1 MTPFKLTDE
10 LIADIQLM
18 VSEKRNTDLQSMMGE
33 FHYADIA
40 EIAEEL
46 TVEEATY
53 IIKLLDSEKTSDIL
67 AEMDEDI
74 RESVLDNLS
83 AKEIAGELEE
93 LDTDDAADIVG
104 ELPKEIVQEVI
115 SKIEDREHAKDIVDL
130 LRYDEDSAG
139 GLMAKEL
146 VKVNENWN
154 VLTCVKEMRAQAENV
169 TRVHSIYVVDDEEK
183 LKGRLSLK
191 DLLTTSTKTHIKD
204 IYIPKV
210 DSVGVNEKAEEVAK
224 IMSKYD
230 LEAIPV
236 VDEIGRLVGRITI
249 DDIVDV
255 IREEA
260 DKDYQMA
267 AGISQDVEADDSIW
281 ELTRARLPWLIL
293 GLFGG
298 AAAAYIMGGFEE
310 MFRKYTVLFLF
321 TPLIAAMAGNVG
333 VQSSAIIVQGLAND
347 DLKGSVSNR
356 LVKEIVL
363 ALLNGVILAIILLLF
378 TWGWKGNFMTA
389 LAISISLIA
398 VIVVA
403 GFVGTFT
410 PLFLHKRGVDPAIA
424 TGPFITTSNDIFGIL
439 IYFLIAKMILS
450 KNMLNL
456 RNCGTHIKLPLSTTC
471 KLS

>member
-10 LIADIQLM
+10 LLVDIRQLIAD
-18 VSEKRNTDLQSMMGE
+18 KKNTTLRSMMKE

-40 EIAEEL
+40 EIADEL
-46 TVEEATY
+46 SVEEATY
-53 IIKLLDSEKTSDIL
+53 LIKLLDSEKTSDIL
-67 AEMDEDI
+67 AEMHEDV
-74 RESVLDNLS
+74 RESVLNNLS
-83 AKEIAGELEE
+83 AKEIAGELEA

-104 ELPKEIVQEVI
+104 ELPKEIIQEVI
-115 SKIEDREHAKDIVDL
+115 SEIEDREHAKDIVDL
-130 LRYDEDSAG
+130 LRYDEDTAG

-169 TRVHSIYVVDDEEK
+169 TRVHSIYVVDDEGK

-191 DLLTTSTKTHIKD
+191 DLLTTSTTTHIKD
-204 IYIPKV
+204 VYISKV
-210 DSVGVNEKAEEVAK
+210 DSVTVNEKGEEVAK

-260 DKDYQMA
+260 DKDYQLA

-298 AAAAYIMGGFEE
+298 LGAAAIMGGFEE
-310 MFRKYTVLFLF
+310 MIAKHAILFFF

-347 DLKGSVSNR
+347 DLKGSIGNR
-356 LVKEIVL
+356 LIKEMLL
-363 ALLNGVILAIILLLF
+363 ALLNGLILAVLLMVF
-378 TWGWKGNFMTA
+378 TWLWKGDFNMA
-389 LAISISLIA
+389 LAISVSLVA

-403 GFVGTFT
+403 GIIGTFI
-410 PLFLHKRGVDPAIA
+410 PLFLNQRGIDPAIA

-439 IYFLIAKMILS
+439 IYFMIAKVIL
-450 KNMLNL
+450 
-456 RNCGTHIKLPLSTTC
+456 GI
-471 KLS
+471 